1 MDDRTNLITGVFLIL
16 SSLGV
21 FIEIFRAKKADK
33 RY

>member
-21 FIEIFRAKKADK
+21 FFEIFRAKKADK